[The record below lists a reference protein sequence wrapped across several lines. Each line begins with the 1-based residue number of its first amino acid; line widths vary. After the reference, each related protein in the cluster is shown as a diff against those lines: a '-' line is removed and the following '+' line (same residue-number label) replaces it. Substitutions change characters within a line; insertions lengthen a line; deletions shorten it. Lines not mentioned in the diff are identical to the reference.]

1 MRSRKPPVVV
11 LSGVRWDFL
20 WQRHQTLAAHF
31 DRAGYPTVF
40 VETTGLANPRP
51 SSLRKVAA
59 RLWAV
64 GFALGD
70 SRAGD
75 RGDGPVVYP
84 PLVLPPTFG
93 AFRAANRRF
102 FLPRVAR
109 DLRRLLGE
117 RPVVVAYPPTRTTL
131 DLIAR
136 LDPRLVLYD
145 CADDYESFPGVPKDI
160 AATEE
165 ELLARADLVS
175 CTSGPLLEKV
185 RRARPD
191 AFPSGPAVDY
201 ERFAARQS
209 DRPAR
214 PARTV
219 CFFGHLGRERLD
231 FDVLRAV
238 ARAGFRVRLVGD
250 VSRAEKGFLEEPNVE
265 YRGRVPHG
273 RLPAALAGVD
283 AFVLPYK
290 TGGPT
295 RAISPAKTYECLA
308 TGRPVVASPLPDLK
322 KLADHVYLADG
333 PEAFVEALRRL
344 EETETDGKVR
354 ARVRLARENS
364 WEVRFG
370 ELEGAILG
378 ALGARA

>member
-1 MRSRKPPVVV
+1 MRKPPVVV

-20 WQRHQTLAAHF
+20 WQRHQTLATLF

-51 SSLRKVAA
+51 SALRGVFA
-59 RLWAV
+59 RLRGARE
-64 GFALGD
+64 
-70 SRAGD
+70 RAQDG
-75 RGDGPVVYP
+75 GPVVYP
-84 PLVLPPTFG
+84 PLALPPTFR
-93 AFRAANRRF
+93 AFRAANRQF
-102 FLPRVAR
+102 FLPRIAR
-109 DLRRLLGE
+109 DLPGLLGE

-131 DLIAR
+131 DLIPH

-145 CADDYESFPGVPKDI
+145 CADDYGHFPGAPKDI
-160 AATEE
+160 AATEQ

-175 CTSGPLLEKV
+175 CTSGSLLEKA

-191 AFPSGPAVDY
+191 AFASGPAVDY
-201 ERFAARQS
+201 ERFAILQAS
-209 DRPAR
+209 LPAV

-231 FDVLRAV
+231 SGAVRAV

-250 VSRAEKGFLEEPNVE
+250 AGRADGAVLGEPNVE
-265 YRGRVPHG
+265 YRPAVPHG

-290 TGGPT
+290 AGGLT

-322 KLADHVYLADG
+322 SLADHVYLADG
-333 PEAFVEALRRL
+333 PEAFVEALQRL
-344 EETETDGKVR
+344 EETETAGKVR

-364 WEVRFG
+364 WPARFR
-370 ELEGAILG
+370 ELEGAILR
-378 ALGARA
+378 ALEVRA